1 MSMKKTAF
9 LLLLPLLLLAAG
21 LQCQAQEVFNM
32 VLQSATRVVNSPTSN
47 FTATRVAQFKR
58 TALTYMR
65 DKAFEQSDS
74 VKVAFLD
81 TQAYYLS
88 EFTTLFFN
96 EILRVQGPER
106 KERIYLFM
114 QASKECPQWHDPD
127 TETTDAYI
135 IADELTP
142 FSLDTDWEKAFAMA
156 QVLLRQSKE

>member
-1 MSMKKTAF
+1 MKRIILTLLA
-9 LLLLPLLLLAAG
+9 LLLVG
-21 LQCQAQEVFNM
+21 GMQCRAQEVFNM

-74 VKVAFLD
+74 VKASFLD

-88 EFTTLFFN
+88 EFMTLFFN

-114 QASKECPQWHDPD
+114 QASRECPLWNDPD
-127 TETTDAYI
+127 KETAESFI

-142 FSLDTDWEKAFAMA
+142 FSLDTDWDKAFALA

>member
-1 MSMKKTAF
+1 MNRLSLT
-9 LLLLPLLLLAAG
+9 LLSLLLAAG
-21 LQCQAQEVFNM
+21 LQCRAQEVFNM

-65 DKAFEQSDS
+65 EKAFERSDS
-74 VKVAFLD
+74 VKADFLD

-114 QASKECPQWHDPD
+114 QASTECPLWNDPD
-127 TETTDAYI
+127 EETTHAYI

-142 FSLDTDWEKAFAMA
+142 FSLDTDWEKAFALA